1 MGKAD
6 LFVVQLLSCV
16 RLFVTPWTAARWAP
30 LSFTISEFA
39 QIHVK
44 LSQWCYL
51 TISSSAA
58 AYSFGLQSFP
68 ASQSF
73 PVSWV
78 FTSGGQSTGASASA
92 SVLPVN
98 SQGWFPLGL
107 TGLIF
112 LQSKGLSR
120 IFSNTRIWKHQFFGT
135 QPSFWSSSHTCT
147 WLLKKTIA
155 FTIQLRQWQGTCY
168 SHVVIWWIWRLR
180 KRKGPIWISSP
191 STFD

>member
-73 PVSWV
+73 PVSWLL
-78 FTSGGQSTGASASA
+78 ASDAQIIEASMA
-92 SVLPVN
+92 SVLPM
-98 SQGWFPLGL
+98 SIQGWFPLGL
-107 TGLIF
+107 TGLIS
-112 LQSKGLSR
+112 LLSKGLSR
-120 IFSNTRIWKHQFFGT
+120 VLFSTTVWKHQFFGT
-135 QPSFWSSSHTCT
+135 QPSFWH
-147 WLLKKTIA
+147 LA
-155 FTIQLRQWQGTCY
+155 FLNVSLTKQT
-168 SHVVIWWIWRLR
+168 
-180 KRKGPIWISSP
+180 
-191 STFD
+191 

>member
-135 QPSFWSSSHTCT
+135 QPSFWSNLHPYMTT
-147 WLLKKTIA
+147 GKTITLTRWIFVGKGMSQLFNMSRFVIA
-155 FTIQLRQWQGTCY
+155 FLPR
-168 SHVVIWWIWRLR
+168 SKRL
-180 KRKGPIWISSP
+180 
-191 STFD
+191 